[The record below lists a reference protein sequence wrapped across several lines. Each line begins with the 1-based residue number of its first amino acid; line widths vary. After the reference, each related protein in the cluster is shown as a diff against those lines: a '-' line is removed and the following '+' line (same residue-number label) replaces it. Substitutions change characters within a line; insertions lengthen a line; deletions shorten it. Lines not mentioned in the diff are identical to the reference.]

1 MTVRQ
6 TSAKLMAIAR
16 RDALIQ
22 VSYQFDLF
30 SFFTGALSAAFL
42 AYYVGALID
51 GAEPLASYSGS
62 YFDFVVAGI
71 ALTSYAGFGVS
82 TFTSQM
88 MSEQGAGTLEV
99 LLSGPS
105 RLGVLLAG
113 GMAVPLLLTTIE
125 AGLLVGVGIGFFG
138 TGLSISGVLA
148 SLPIVAATVASF
160 CALGFASAGL
170 TLLAKRGDPI
180 SGPLFQL
187 TLLMSGAVFPI
198 ELYPGW
204 LEVLCRAT
212 PGYYGVRGLREA
224 LLTDGG
230 AAATIDELIV
240 LLGFG
245 VVLIPL
251 GLWTF
256 GRAVSK
262 AKALGVLS
270 SY

>member
-1 MTVRQ
+1 MARTIIARM
-6 TSAKLMAIAR
+6 AAIAR

-22 VSYQFDLF
+22 ISYQFQLF

-42 AYYVGALID
+42 AYYVAGLID
-51 GAEPLASYSGS
+51 GAEPLSAYSGS
-62 YFDFVVAGI
+62 YFDYVVAGI

-82 TFTSQM
+82 TFTGQLM
-88 MSEQGAGTLEV
+88 TEQSAGTLEV

-113 GMAVPLLLTTIE
+113 GMTLPLLLTTME
-125 AGLLVGVGIGFFG
+125 AVLLVGIGIGFFG
-138 TGLSISGVLA
+138 AGLSVTGVLA
-148 SLPIVAATVASF
+148 SLPIVIATVASF
-160 CALGFASAGL
+160 CALGFMSAGL

-198 ELYPGW
+198 ELFPAW

-224 LLTDGG
+224 LLPAEAWRRRSTSWRCSS
-230 AAATIDELIV
+230 ALQS
-240 LLGFG
+240 
-245 VVLIPL
+245 VLIPL